1 MRKIPAPFTDLAS
14 AVLSDDGSMILA
26 MTAAC
31 FVVNE
36 IWDAS
41 TGEGRHT
48 LYGHDLWTN
57 SAQFSANG
65 LTVGTDNVNDNVQQ
79 NIGTHQQV
87 TASQHYVDT
96 AILLGLPNSQL
107 MAHLP
112 SHVLPT

>member
-14 AVLSDDGSMILA
+14 AVLSDDGSMSA

-31 FVVNE
+31 FVE
-36 IWDAS
+36 IWDTS

-48 LYGHDLWTN
+48 LYGHALWTN

-65 LTVGTDNVNDNVQQ
+65 LTVGTDYLIVQQ

-107 MAHLP
+107 MARLP
-112 SHVLPT
+112 SHHVLPT